1 MTSLEG
7 SVAARGARRDRTRL
21 GLQQESGHNQRVT
34 PVSWQ
39 PGHAISLSQWVADG
53 QRLGAIGRGVNWW
66 LGDWLRFGNAKFGE
80 RYVRASRITGYDV
93 QTLMNMVYVASR
105 FEAGRRR
112 ERLSWSHHAELAAL
126 EPDDQEQWLTRA
138 EEERLSVRDLRGEL
152 RRVTRARE
160 KDVIAAASRE
170 DAPTAAAS
178 SRGTSA
184 PTAATSSRWLD
195 DVPPPRRLDSS
206 SLDDLASR
214 VKRLGFPVYW
224 LVDWAGSRR
233 ISSVMGTEAVSL
245 LHTLPGPSDVW
256 IEVES
261 RVLSDEAPDPSVEAD
276 AALEEILWHELE
288 EIGAGAA
295 RIADTNA
302 EIIRRVAEAPHRHVQ
317 VLVDSRRRGP
327 VDRG

>member
-7 SVAARGARRDRTRL
+7 SVAARGARRERTRI
-21 GLQQESGHNQRVT
+21 GLQQDSGHNQRVT

-105 FEAGRRR
+105 FEAERRR

-160 KDVIAAASRE
+160 TGDRICAATSRE
-170 DAPTAAAS
+170 DA
-178 SRGTSA
+178 R
-184 PTAATSSRWLD
+184 D
-195 DVPPPRRLDSS
+195 
-206 SLDDLASR
+206 
-214 VKRLGFPVYW
+214 
-224 LVDWAGSRR
+224 
-233 ISSVMGTEAVSL
+233 
-245 LHTLPGPSDVW
+245 
-256 IEVES
+256 
-261 RVLSDEAPDPSVEAD
+261 
-276 AALEEILWHELE
+276 
-288 EIGAGAA
+288 
-295 RIADTNA
+295 
-302 EIIRRVAEAPHRHVQ
+302 
-317 VLVDSRRRGP
+317 RRRGRRTAARLP
-327 VDRG
+327 QLRPRARRLQ

>member
-66 LGDWLRFGNAKFGE
+66 LGDWLRFGNDKFGE

-126 EPDDQEQWLTRA
+126 ESDDQEQWLTRA

-170 DAPTAAAS
+170 EAAAP
-178 SRGTSA
+178 A
-184 PTAATSSRWLD
+184 
-195 DVPPPRRLDSS
+195 VEPRH
-206 SLDDLASR
+206 
-214 VKRLGFPVYW
+214 VCPNCG
-224 LVDWAGSRR
+224 
-233 ISSVMGTEAVSL
+233 
-245 LHTLPGPSDVW
+245 
-256 IEVES
+256 
-261 RVLSDEAPDPSVEAD
+261 
-276 AALEEILWHELE
+276 HELTVV
-288 EIGAGAA
+288 G
-295 RIADTNA
+295 
-302 EIIRRVAEAPHRHVQ
+302 
-317 VLVDSRRRGP
+317 
-327 VDRG
+327 